1 MPTRRRLLAALAAAG
16 SAGVAGCDGLGG
28 GRATTRRTTAEPT
41 DGGVETGSETGGPSV
56 GAVPDEES
64 SLPYRADDDAENVER
79 PLGLVVRNV
88 GSETRFATVVVSR
101 GAKTLFVDSAEYAP
115 EGTDRTRRYPSVV
128 ARRGVYD
135 VFAETAD
142 GATGRGTLRVDGV
155 HADATVE
162 LDGEVRVRQAVR
174 CAPDCGPVSVG
185 GDARPFGNPRWPEV
199 DAWAGYGV
207 TVANAGAE
215 QREVRVEFEIDG
227 RTALDYRYRPPPG
240 SVLTFPTVP
249 PLRRL
254 RVAVEA
260 AGDRWSGRVDEDRNV
275 ALPLAADAD
284 GVRIDA
290 WPDAG
295 ADLRFRN
302 EGGRRVAGV
311 VLRRDGERAAA
322 WSSDLSP
329 GETATVDGFVPG
341 PGLYRA
347 EMSLGGDGEGSG
359 ESVTNVRT
367 LVVTRRS
374 TLLVRAREGIDA
386 FLVR

>member
-1 MPTRRRLLAALAAAG
+1 MPTRRRVLAALAATG

-28 GRATTRRTTAEPT
+28 DRSTERRTTAEAT
-41 DGGVETGSETGGPSV
+41 GKTGTETGTGAQSV
-56 GAVPDEES
+56 DSVPDEAS

-101 GAKTLFVDSAEYAP
+101 GEETLFVDSAEYAP
-115 EGTDRTRRYPSVV
+115 EGTDRTRRYSGLV

-135 VFAETAD
+135 VFAETDD
-142 GATGRGTLRVDGV
+142 GATGRGALRVDGV

-162 LDGEVRVRQAVR
+162 LDGDVRVRQAVR

-207 TVANAGAE
+207 TVANAGADR
-215 QREVRVEFEIDG
+215 REVRVDFEIDG
-227 RTALDYRYRPPPG
+227 RTVLDYRYRPFPG

-254 RVAVEA
+254 RVTVEA
-260 AGDRWSGRVDEDRNV
+260 AGDRWSGRLDEDRSV
-275 ALPLAADAD
+275 ALPLAVDTD

-302 EGGRRVAGV
+302 EGGPRTAGI
-311 VLRRDGERAAA
+311 VLRKDGERAAA
-322 WSSDLSP
+322 WSSDLAS
-329 GETATVDGFVPG
+329 GETATVEGFVPG

-347 EMSLGGDGEGSG
+347 EMSVSADGMSLRK
-359 ESVTNVRT
+359 TRT
-367 LVVTRRS
+367 LVVARRS
-374 TLLVRAREGIDA
+374 TLLVRARDGVDA

>member
-1 MPTRRRLLAALAAAG
+1 MPTRRRILAALAAVG
-16 SAGVAGCDGLGG
+16 SAGVAGCDGLGD
-28 GRATTRRTTAEPT
+28 GRATTRRTTAEPG
-41 DGGVETGSETGGPSV
+41 DGGVETGPETGGPSV
-56 GAVPDEES
+56 DAVPDEES
-64 SLPYRADDDAENVER
+64 SLPYRAGDDGENVER

-101 GAKTLFVDSAEYAP
+101 GEETLFVDSAEYAP
-115 EGTDRTRRYPSVV
+115 EGTDRTRRYPSLV

-135 VFAETAD
+135 VFAETDD
-142 GATGRGTLRVDGV
+142 GATGSGTLRVDGV

-162 LDGEVRVRQAVR
+162 LDGDVRVRQAVR

-207 TVANAGAE
+207 TVANAGADR
-215 QREVRVEFEIDG
+215 REVRVEFEIDD

-254 RVAVEA
+254 RVTVET
-260 AGDRWSGRVDEDRNV
+260 AGDRWSGRLDEDRSV
-275 ALPLAADAD
+275 ALPLAVDAD

-302 EGGRRVAGV
+302 EGERRVAGI

-322 WSSDLSP
+322 WSSELSP
-329 GETATVDGFVPG
+329 GETATVAEFVPG

-347 EMSLGGDGEGSG
+347 EMSVSGDGE
-359 ESVTNVRT
+359 TLAKTRT
-367 LVVTRRS
+367 LVVTRRN
-374 TLLVRAREGIDA
+374 TLLVRAREGVDA